1 MKFENQDETISLQ
14 ENYLG
19 KVIYNIA
26 AILFWFQIGDNIWFS
41 WLCKSIFTCD
51 YRIIDFVDSNYKQP
65 IFDLI
70 NRPLPNPLFWE
81 FPHIRYPKSSVR
93 WPKKDSNGDFVIISF
108 NTNLKCSTN
117 RNRYD
122 EWQFLLKCLCMH
134 SKKTCRCVG
143 NYSS

>member
-19 KVIYNIA
+19 KVICNIA
-26 AILFWFQIGDNIWFS
+26 AILFWFQIVENIWFS

-70 NRPLPNPLFWE
+70 NRPLPNPLFRK
-81 FPHIRYPKSSVR
+81 FPHIKYPSLH
-93 WPKKDSNGDFVIISF
+93 WPKKYSNGNYVIISF
-108 NTNLKCSTN
+108 NTNLNWSTD

-122 EWQFLLKCLCMH
+122 EWQFLWSLCVCIQKNVAIRNMD
-134 SKKTCRCVG
+134 S
-143 NYSS
+143 NS